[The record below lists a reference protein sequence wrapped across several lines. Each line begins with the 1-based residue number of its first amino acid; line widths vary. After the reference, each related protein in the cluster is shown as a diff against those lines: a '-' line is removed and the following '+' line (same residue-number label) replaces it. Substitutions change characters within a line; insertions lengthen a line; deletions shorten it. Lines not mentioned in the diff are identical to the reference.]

1 MMTMPPSTMD
11 AGPTDGR
18 ALNRWIGWSLAV
30 HITAVVLLFVL
41 PRDWFRKPA
50 PPAVMTITIGG
61 TPGPRSTG
69 TNSMGGRTVEQVAP
83 PPRRSEPIR
92 PTPREEP
99 APVPVRTPP
108 RTETVKLTPTPARP
122 APPPPARAPVTGTQ
136 VAQGSTRV
144 DTGAISQGTGLT
156 FGGEGTGGVT
166 DLSDFCCPEYLR
178 HLLNTISSKWQ
189 KNQPERRGTTTLKF
203 TIRRDGSI
211 DLPNILVET
220 SAGNALLDR
229 VAIRALHEANPSLL
243 RLPPQYPEPVLTI
256 HLNFP
261 YGPG

>member
-1 MMTMPPSTMD
+1 MTMTPS
-11 AGPTDGR
+11 AFGVSAADGR
-18 ALNRWIGWSLAV
+18 GLNRLIGWSLAV
-30 HITAVVLLFVL
+30 HVTAVALVFVV
-41 PRDWFRKPA
+41 PREWFKKPA
-50 PPAVMTITIGG
+50 PPSVMTITLGG

-83 PPRRSEPIR
+83 PARRTEPIR
-92 PTPREEP
+92 PTPRDEP

-108 RTETVKLTPTPARP
+108 RTETVKLTPTPAAP
-122 APPPPARAPVTGTQ
+122 APPATRAPVTGPQ
-136 VAQGSTRV
+136 VVQGSTRV

-166 DLSDFCCPEYLR
+166 DWSTFCCPEYLR
-178 HLLNTISSKWQ
+178 HLLTQISSKWQ
-189 KNQPERRGTTTLKF
+189 SNQPERRGTTTLKF

-211 DLPNILVET
+211 DLPNIVVEK
-220 SAGNALLDR
+220 SAGSSLLDR
-229 VAIRALHEANPSLL
+229 TAVRALHEANRTLIA
-243 RLPPQYPEPVLTI
+243 LPARYPESVLTV